1 MQKAKKLTPGQ
12 KASQTRKLNQLKAK
26 KLKPN
31 AKQQK
36 KKQVKNRKKKL
47 VPFGGKVAVIANLIA
62 DLQQYGKTHKT
73 TVVAPTQV
81 VSLAWAGIHKAEKK
95 SAKQKR
101 EKPEKSK
108 FGKTW
113 RGEKHWRRTT
123 TARTVRKQH
132 R

>member
-12 KASQTRKLNQLKAK
+12 KAAQTRKLNQLKAQ

-36 KKQVKNRKKKL
+36 KQQVKKQVKKQVKNRKKKL
-47 VPFGGKVAVIANLIA
+47 VPFGGKVALIANLIT

-73 TVVAPTQV
+73 TVIAPTEV

-95 SAKQKR
+95 SAQAKK
-101 EKPEKSK
+101 
-108 FGKTW
+108 
-113 RGEKHWRRTT
+113 GET
-123 TARTVRKQH
+123 RKK
-132 R
+132 